1 MKRTYG
7 ALILAGGK
15 GRRMGGQNKAL
26 LQLEQ
31 QTFLSRLEKALSD
44 FPEKLISLQDASWL
58 GASPFTPI
66 LDEVTDRGP
75 LEGIRCALA
84 SCKSDALLVVACDM
98 PLFSEEIAKGLIQA
112 GEEADA
118 VICRDSTGKLHPL
131 CGVYSKQCLPVIDSI
146 IAQENYRVLRIMEL
160 VPSNVFSLEAS
171 HFSDALLSNINT
183 PEALAAL
190 QQKESPAQSTATP
203 HSS

>member
-26 LQLEQ
+26 LQLEK
-31 QTFLSRLEKALSD
+31 QTFLSRLEKALSG

-58 GASPFTPI
+58 GESTFSPVF
-66 LDEVTDRGP
+66 DEVTDRGP
-75 LEGIRCALA
+75 LEGIRCAL
-84 SCKSDALLVVACDM
+84 SRCKSDALLVVACDM
-98 PLFSEEIAKGLIQA
+98 PLFSEEIAKGLIRA

-118 VICRDSTGKLHPL
+118 VICRDRTGKLHPL
-131 CGVYSKQCLPVIDSI
+131 CGVYSKQCLPIIDSM
-146 IAQENYRVLRIMEL
+146 IAQENYRVSSLMKL
-160 VPSNVFSLEAS
+160 VSSKVFALDGSD
-171 HFSDALLSNINT
+171 FSDALLSNINT

-190 QQKESPAQSTATP
+190 RQE
-203 HSS
+203 